1 MITSCTSCRG
11 EMPPGARFCPQCAAP
26 VGPGEPATGRD
37 SLEAAL
43 GSRYTVVRLLG
54 RGGMGAVYLGRET
67 ALDREVAIKVLP
79 ADRGEGQDVERF
91 RREARTAA
99 RLMHPNIVP
108 LHGWGEAQ
116 STPYFVMGY
125 VRGEPLSVRMRR
137 GLAPEAARRILA
149 DLADA
154 LDYAHRQGVVHRDI
168 KPDNVLIDDESGRPM
183 LTDFG
188 VAKATGAGHTL
199 TTAGSVVGTPHYMS
213 PEQAGGKGDVDGRS
227 DIYSLGIMGYAM
239 LAGRLPF
246 EASNTADILVQH
258 LTKTPA
264 PLRPLLPPDVPD
276 ALVAAIER
284 CLEKDP
290 AARWPDAR
298 ALRDALV
305 AAGEDGDDVPD
316 ELADVAGWGVWM
328 AAGVLLTAYLFLS
341 WLLSGADPFIESRS
355 ALLAVVAVALF
366 TVKRVRGSGGFRF
379 GAAAVMRALFL
390 QPIWWNMWY
399 PRAWRRRGD
408 VFDRLPAPHRLARMI
423 MAAFVPFY
431 LFWLFPVIVVGHAVM
446 TREARLIPFGYVATP
461 AAVLLFL
468 LTALAVQ
475 AVRAQLWARRNGVG
489 RVESARLLWAST
501 AKRAPWARPPMARLL
516 ERNARAVPLTPQACL
531 RALITMAAE
540 VSGPARTRAD
550 EAVMA
555 GRRLLAAI
563 DAHDREL
570 ARLATDSDPGEADRL
585 RMRLAAFGPKSA
597 TEGEDRRRM
606 RGLLAQQLEVVA
618 AMRDRVTAVQE
629 ERERST
635 GALTTL
641 YRLVAELV
649 GRLPGGAGGRALEGR
664 LQDACAEAWRLV
676 RAEAIPG
683 LETAV
688 TRDLPLP
695 RSRIRS

>member
-1 MITSCTSCRG
+1 MIMSCASCLS
-11 EMPPGARFCPQCAAP
+11 ELPPAARYCPQCAAP
-26 VGPGEPATGRD
+26 VGPGEQTTGGD

-79 ADRGEGQDVERF
+79 PDRGDGQDVERF

-108 LHGWGEAQ
+108 LHGWGDAP
-116 STPYFVMGY
+116 SMPYFVMGY

-137 GLAPEAARRILA
+137 GLAPEAARKILA

-183 LTDFG
+183 LADFG
-188 VAKATGAGHTL
+188 VAKATGAGQTL

-246 EASNTADILVQH
+246 EGSNTADILVQH
-258 LTKTPA
+258 LTKAPP
-264 PLRPLLPPDVPD
+264 PLRPLIPPDVSD

-328 AAGVLLTAYLFLS
+328 AAGALLTAYLFLS

-355 ALLAVVAVALF
+355 TLLALVAVALF
-366 TVKRVRGSGGFRF
+366 TVKRIRARGGFRF

-390 QPIWWNMWY
+390 QPTWWIMWY

-408 VFDRLPAPHRLARMI
+408 VFDRLPAPHRRARMI
-423 MAAFVPFY
+423 MATFGSVY
-431 LFWLFPVIVVGHAVM
+431 VFWMIPVIVILEAAM
-446 TREARLIPFGYVATP
+446 RREGRLIPFGYVATP

-468 LTALAVQ
+468 VTALAIQ
-475 AVRAQLWARRNGVG
+475 AVRAHLWARRNSVG

-501 AKRAPWARPPMARLL
+501 AKRALWTRPHMARLL

-531 RALITMAAE
+531 RALITMAGE
-540 VSGPARTRAD
+540 VSGPARTEVE

-555 GRRLLAAI
+555 GRRLLSAI
-563 DAHDREL
+563 DASDREL
-570 ARLATDSDPGEADRL
+570 RRLATDNEPGEADRL
-585 RMRLAAFGPKSA
+585 RARLAGFGPESA
-597 TEGEDRRRM
+597 REDEDRRRM
-606 RGLLAQQLEVVA
+606 RGLLTQQLEVVA
-618 AMRDRVTAVQE
+618 AIHDRVTAVQE

-649 GRLPGGAGGRALEGR
+649 GGLPAGAGGRALEGR
-664 LQDACAEAWRLV
+664 LRDACAEALRLV
-676 RAEAIPG
+676 RAEAVPG

-695 RSRIRS
+695 RSRVPS